1 MFNPLLE
8 RQIKK
13 HLAQLNESVPDSF
26 FTAINDAYA
35 NYEEQIDMLQR
46 AMKLSSDELFQANT
60 KLREETQLL
69 KEVNNSF
76 KQVLNSL
83 NNVSTPFEDEII
95 VAEHISKQAMEIVEI
110 SKQREQLMMDLE
122 QQNQQLNEYAHMVSH
137 DLKSPL
143 RNINTLAEWFISDN
157 KETLEGENLN
167 NLNLIL
173 LNVEKMDLLIK
184 GILDYSSVDRYES
197 ENRLVD
203 FDLLIDEIKRT
214 TLLPKNFQIKVKNKL
229 PKVYGN
235 YYRFKQLFEN
245 LINNAIKYNDKEDGY
260 VEIGYKGPVGNAY
273 EFYVKDNGI
282 GIEPAYFDKIFN
294 IFTKLSNKDNS
305 SGIGLSIVKKVMQ
318 YYGGTIHLESK
329 LNEGTTFYFTLQNG
343 TA

>member
-1 MFNPLLE
+1 MFNPLLQ

-13 HLAQLNESVPDSF
+13 HLAQLNECVPDSF
-26 FTAINDAYA
+26 FAAVNDAYA

-46 AMKLSSDELFQANT
+46 AMKLSSDELFDANT

-69 KEVNNSF
+69 KEVNSNF
-76 KQVLNSL
+76 EQVLNSL
-83 NNVSTPFEDEII
+83 NNVATPFEDKIT
-95 VAEHISKQAMEIVEI
+95 VAEHISKQAMEIVKI
-110 SKQREQLMMDLE
+110 TKQREQLLNDLE

-143 RNINTLAEWFISDN
+143 RNINTLVEWFISDN
-157 KETLEGENLN
+157 KENLKGENLQ

-184 GILDYSSVDRYES
+184 GILDYSTVDRHES
-197 ENRLVD
+197 ENRNVD
-203 FDLLIDEIKRT
+203 FNLLIQEITRT
-214 TLLPKNFQIKVKNKL
+214 TLLPNKFRIKVRNKL
-229 PKVYGN
+229 PQVYGN

-245 LINNAIKYNDKEDGY
+245 LINNAIKYNDKEDGF
-260 VEIGYKGPVGNAY
+260 VEIGYNGLVGDFA
-273 EFYVKDNGI
+273 EFYVRDNGI
-282 GIEPAYFDKIFN
+282 GIESAYFDKVFN

-305 SGIGLSIVKKVMQ
+305 SGIGLSIVKKIVQ

-329 LNEGTTFYFTLQNG
+329 LKEGTTFYFTLKNG
-343 TA
+343 AA